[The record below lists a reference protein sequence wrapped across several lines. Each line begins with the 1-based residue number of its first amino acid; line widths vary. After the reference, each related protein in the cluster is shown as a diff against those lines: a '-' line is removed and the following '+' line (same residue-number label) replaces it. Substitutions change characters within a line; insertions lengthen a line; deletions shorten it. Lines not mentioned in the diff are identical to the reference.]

1 MFKSKHPGNS
11 RGRSASDRVPTVRD
25 FSPAA
30 IRQALKRYSR
40 DHWSTRY
47 SAVLLLLSI
56 LAGGLFGFSEL
67 VFYGIV
73 ATLGAGC
80 LSWVYNY
87 YIQAG
92 NFEYR
97 YVEQLQRAIQE
108 QTEHTRE
115 RLKQD
120 LIDHECPDGAEQLD
134 KLQAKFDSLVE
145 LLADKLDTS
154 ELTYNRYLGIA
165 QEVFLSGIDNLAAVV
180 SVLKSI
186 SEIDVEYISEHL
198 KQLRSSADPEALE
211 VQEEIKTLETR
222 LQMRQEQLNKIK
234 HLLLENEEAMTQLD
248 ETTVA
253 IADMDTGQGEAE
265 IDMENSMKALAEITE
280 RAPRYSQ

>member
-1 MFKSKHPGNS
+1 MPKSKSP
-11 RGRSASDRVPTVRD
+11 RDRSKESVSDHVPTVRD

-30 IRQALKRYSR
+30 IRQALKQHAR

-67 VFYGIV
+67 VFYAIV
-73 ATLGAGC
+73 GMLGAGC

-87 YIQAG
+87 YLQAG
-92 NFEYR
+92 SFEYR
-97 YVEQLQRAIQE
+97 YVQRLQSAIQE
-108 QTEHTRE
+108 QTERKRV
-115 RLKQD
+115 RLKQE
-120 LIDHECPDGAEQLD
+120 LIAHECPEGAGQLD
-134 KLQAKFDSLVE
+134 KLQAKFDSLIE

-165 QEVFLSGIDNLAAVV
+165 QEVFLSGIDNLAMVV
-180 SVLKSI
+180 SALKSI
-186 SEIDVEYISEHL
+186 SEIDADYIQGHL
-198 KQLRSSADPEALE
+198 EQLRHAPDHEAPEIRR
-211 VQEEIKTLETR
+211 EIKTLEAR
-222 LQMRQEQLNKIK
+222 LQVRQKQLDKIQ
-234 HLLLENEEAMTQLD
+234 HLLSENEEAMTHLD

-265 IDMENSMKALAEITE
+265 VDMENSMAALAEITE
-280 RAPRYSQ
+280 RAERYSV